1 MKKEKVYAVFGLGTF
16 GLEVC
21 KVLSEKG
28 GRVIAVDVNEKL
40 IDRVKD
46 TVTQAILID
55 STDEESIRS
64 APLTEV
70 DVAVVGIGDDMESS
84 ILTTAILKKIGLPY
98 IISRAINDIHAQVLK
113 QVGAT
118 EVLFIEIEEGR
129 RLAQRLISPDVLDRI
144 PISQN
149 QTLAELVT
157 PPQLAGR
164 ALYKIDLRKK
174 FGVSVIS
181 IKRKKTIIDD
191 QGSPRIEELVI
202 QPTPTTVLEKEDILV
217 VVGKDEDID
226 ALKGE

>member
-1 MKKEKVYAVFGLGTF
+1 MKKEKAYAVFGLGTF

-28 GRVIAVDVNEKL
+28 GRVVAVDVNQRL
-40 IDRVKD
+40 IERVKD
-46 TVTQAILID
+46 MVTQAILID

-64 APLTEV
+64 APLAEV
-70 DVAVVGIGDDMESS
+70 DVAVVAIGDDMESS
-84 ILTTAILKKIGLPY
+84 ILTTAILRNIGVPY

-129 RLAQRLISPDVLDRI
+129 RLAQRLISPDVLDKI

-149 QTLAELVT
+149 QTLAELMT
-157 PPQLAGR
+157 PPQLVGKT
-164 ALYKIDLRKK
+164 LQKLDLQKK
-174 FGVSVIS
+174 FGVTVVS
-181 IKRKKTIIDD
+181 IKRRKTAIDD
-191 QGSPRIEELVI
+191 QGTPRIDELVT
-202 QPTPTTVLEKEDILV
+202 QPTPSTVLEGEDILV
-217 VVGKDEDID
+217 VVGRDEDID

>member
-1 MKKEKVYAVFGLGTF
+1 MKKEKAYAVFGLGTF

-28 GRVIAVDVNEKL
+28 GRVVAVDVNQRL
-40 IDRVKD
+40 IERVKD
-46 TVTQAILID
+46 MVTQAILID

-64 APLTEV
+64 APLAEV
-70 DVAVVGIGDDMESS
+70 DVAVVAIGDDMESS
-84 ILTTAILKKIGLPY
+84 ILTTAILRNIGVPY

-129 RLAQRLISPDVLDRI
+129 RLAQRLISPDVLDKI

-149 QTLAELVT
+149 QTLAELMA
-157 PPQLAGR
+157 PPQLVGKT
-164 ALYKIDLRKK
+164 LQKLDLQKK
-174 FGVSVIS
+174 FGVTVVS
-181 IKRKKTIIDD
+181 IKRRKTAIDD
-191 QGSPRIEELVI
+191 QGTPRIDELVT
-202 QPTPTTVLEKEDILV
+202 QPTPSTVLEGEDILV
-217 VVGKDEDID
+217 VVGRDEDID